1 MRISSKNKKGE
12 ILTENIIFLILN
24 LVFLSIL
31 AVFLF
36 SKTASVAVLEER
48 YSKQI
53 ALALDA
59 AEPGMTIYLDM
70 KDAIK
75 IAEKNSINPAAIVS
89 LRENI
94 ITVRLRNGEGY
105 SYSFFNDAQIT
116 ARFDTESEE
125 KYFFIIE

>member
-1 MRISSKNKKGE
+1 MRKLSKNKKGE

-36 SKTASVAVLEER
+36 SRTASVAVLEER

-59 AEPGMTIYLDM
+59 AEPGMIIYLEM

-75 IAEKNSINPAAIVS
+75 IAEKNSIKPETIVT
-89 LRENI
+89 LRNNVA
-94 ITVRLRNGEGY
+94 TVRLRDGEGY
-105 SYSFFNDAQIT
+105 SYSFFNNAEIT
-116 ARFDTESEE
+116 TRFDTESEE
-125 KYFFIIE
+125 KYYFIIE